1 MKNMFLTLTLLLIG
15 GSVVFAGGDCGCVG
29 CGCGNQTE
37 VEKVQPAEQEETM
50 AKPAEPSEEAVPVE
64 VSDEMDEE
72 AAFEKFAQALKDEA
86 IPAEPS
92 EEPKKV

>member
-1 MKNMFLTLTLLLIG
+1 
-15 GSVVFAGGDCGCVG
+15 
-29 CGCGNQTE
+29 
-37 VEKVQPAEQEETM
+37 M
-50 AKPAEPSEEAVPVE
+50 AKPAESSEEAVPVE
-64 VSDEMDEE
+64 VSDEMNEE